1 MEIDERRIARIVE
14 QVVARLGD
22 DARSSGPGRSSPAHA
37 GRDQSSPTR
46 GGPAVL
52 RHGRGSGG
60 VTTDGRGVHR
70 TVDAA
75 VAAATRAFRA
85 LAETPLDDRRRY
97 IEALRRVTR
106 EALPDI
112 ARMAVDETGL
122 GRYDDKIEK
131 NRLVADKTPGTE
143 ILTARAITGDHGLT
157 LTEYAPYG
165 VIGSITPCTNPTETI
180 LNNGIGMLA
189 AGNAVVFNTHPNAKT
204 TSAWFID
211 RLNAAIEAEGGPAE
225 VFNCIA
231 EPTIESAGALMKHPG
246 VRLLVVTGGGGVVQ
260 AAMASGKRAI
270 AAGPGNPPAVVDETA
285 DIARAA
291 RDIVFGASLDNNIIC
306 IVEKEI
312 IAVADIADAL
322 KREMLAHD
330 AVEIRGRD
338 LRRLEQLLIT
348 PDDHVN
354 KDYVG
359 KDAAMILA
367 DAGIRVPAS
376 TRLAF
381 AEVDEKHPFVQ
392 HEMLLPV
399 VGLVRVRDVD
409 AAIDCAVRVE
419 HGFGHTSVM
428 HSTNINA
435 LSRMARAVNTSIFV
449 KNAPSAAGV
458 GLNGEGYTSWTIA
471 SPTGE
476 GMTCALH
483 FARARR
489 CVLKDAFR
497 IV

>member
-22 DARSSGPGRSSPAHA
+22 DARPAPGRSA
-37 GRDQSSPTR
+37 
-46 GGPAVL
+46 PAVL
-52 RHGRGSGG
+52 RHGRASGG
-60 VTTDGRGVHR
+60 AHTDGRGVHH
-70 TVDAA
+70 TVDGAVQAA
-75 VAAATRAFRA
+75 RRAHEA
-85 LAETPLDDRRRY
+85 LVECSLDDRRRY
-97 IEALRRVTR
+97 IDALRRTTR
-106 EALPDI
+106 DALADI
-112 ARMAVDETGL
+112 SRMAVDETGL
-122 GRYDDKIEK
+122 GRYDDKLAK
-131 NRLVADKTPGTE
+131 NRLVADKTPGVE
-143 ILTARAITGDHGLT
+143 ILEPRAQTGDHGLT

-180 LNNGIGMLA
+180 LNNGIGMIA
-189 AGNAVVFNTHPNAKT
+189 AGNAVVFNTHPNAKR

-211 RLNAAIEAEGGPAE
+211 RLNRAIEAEGGPGE
-225 VFNCIA
+225 LFNCVA
-231 EPTIESAGALMKHPG
+231 EPTIGSAGELMKHPG
-246 VRLLVVTGGGGVVQ
+246 IRLLVVTGGGGVVK
-260 AAMASGKRAI
+260 AAMQSGKRAI
-270 AAGPGNPPAVVDETA
+270 AAGPGNPPVVVDETA
-285 DIARAA
+285 DISRAA

-312 IAVADIADAL
+312 VAVADIADAL

-338 LRRLEQLLIT
+338 LRKLEKLLIT

-359 KDAAMILA
+359 KNAAVILA
-367 DAGIRVPAS
+367 DAGIRVPDS

-399 VGLVRVRDVD
+399 VGLVRAPDVD

-428 HSTNINA
+428 HSTNITA

-458 GLNGEGYTSWTIA
+458 GLNGEGFTSWTIA

-476 GMTCALH
+476 GMTCAIH